1 MGHTR
6 YSGYRPSD
14 DEGIFPEVGPEKV
27 LEMSDLMDNNF
38 EMNQQNE
45 LSGNELNGEEMSADD
60 DLIMEKILDN
70 MNNTPLGQVL
80 KKIACL
86 PEVRRQKVLTVRR
99 QLTEGQYDINAR
111 LDVALDKV
119 LEQLI
124 K

>member
-1 MGHTR
+1 MGLK
-6 YSGYRPSD
+6 
-14 DEGIFPEVGPEKV
+14 KV
-27 LEMSDLMDNNF
+27 LEMSDQLDNNF

-45 LSGNELNGEEMSADD
+45 LSGNELNSEEMSADD

>member
-1 MGHTR
+1 MVIGRQTTK
-6 YSGYRPSD
+6 GFFLKL
-14 DEGIFPEVGPEKV
+14 GLKKV
-27 LEMSDLMDNNF
+27 LEMSDQLDNNF

-45 LSGNELNGEEMSADD
+45 LSGNELNSEEMSADD

>member
-1 MGHTR
+1 MRHTR
-6 YSGYRPSD
+6 YCGYRPSD

-27 LEMSDLMDNNF
+27 LEMSDLIDNNF
-38 EMNQQNE
+38 EMNQQNDF
-45 LSGNELNGEEMSADD
+45 GGEEMSADD

>member
-1 MGHTR
+1 MNLW
-6 YSGYRPSD
+6 
-14 DEGIFPEVGPEKV
+14 GIQDIVVIGRQTTKGFFLKLGMKKV

-45 LSGNELNGEEMSADD
+45 LTGEEMSADD